1 MVDSKYGNYIYK
13 TVLTLANNDGRKA
26 EIREHLKR
34 MFWSAFKRKNSKD
47 FNMELVQSLVA
58 KGSQFRKVTT

>member
-26 EIREHLKR
+26 EIREHLKA
-34 MFWSAFKRKNSKD
+34 MFWSAFKRNNSVG

-58 KGSQFRKVTT
+58 KGSQFRKVAT

>member
-34 MFWSAFKRKNSKD
+34 LFWSAFKRNNSKD
-47 FNMELVQSLVA
+47 LELVQSLVA